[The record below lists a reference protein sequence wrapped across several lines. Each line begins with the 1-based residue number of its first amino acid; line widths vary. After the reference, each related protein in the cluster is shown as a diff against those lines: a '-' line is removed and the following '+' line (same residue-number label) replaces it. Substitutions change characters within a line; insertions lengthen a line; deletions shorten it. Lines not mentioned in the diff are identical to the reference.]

1 MSGDATLSTPFL
13 VLEVLG
19 TITFALSGVMAAA
32 RASMD
37 WLGALV
43 LAVVVAVGGGT
54 IRDILLGHLPVGWLE
69 HSWPVLVAGA
79 TAVVL
84 LAVLRIWPDTD
95 LTSSRPILVA
105 DAAGL
110 SAFVIIGTQI
120 GLEADLRPFMAVL
133 LGVLTGVGGG
143 VIRDILTGTK
153 PEVLVGQIYAVAGL
167 AGAAWFALLEIWGVG
182 TQVCVWTAVALVF
195 AIRMIA
201 IRCDWHLPRALPNRA
216 EPDKLSRESA

>member
-19 TITFALSGVMAAA
+19 TITFAVSGVMAAA

-54 IRDILLGHLPVGWLE
+54 IRDVLLGNLPVGWLE
-69 HSWPVLVAGA
+69 NSWPVLVAGA

-84 LAVLRIWPDTD
+84 VAVLRIWPDTD
-95 LTSSRPILVA
+95 LTSSTPILVA

-120 GLEADLRPFMAVL
+120 GLDANLQPFMAVL

-153 PEVLVGQIYAVAGL
+153 PQVLVGQIYAVAGL
-167 AGAAWFALLEIWGVG
+167 AGAAWFAMLEGLGVD
-182 TQVCVWTAVALVF
+182 TQVCVWTAVGLVF

-201 IRCDWHLPRALPNRA
+201 IRCDWHLPRVTKPVRPVL
-216 EPDKLSRESA
+216 

>member
-1 MSGDATLSTPFL
+1 MTSSSATCPWAGSSTAGRF
-13 VLEVLG
+13 
-19 TITFALSGVMAAA
+19 
-32 RASMD
+32 
-37 WLGALV
+37 W
-43 LAVVVAVGGGT
+43 
-54 IRDILLGHLPVGWLE
+54 
-69 HSWPVLVAGA
+69 WPVLVAGA

-120 GLEADLRPFMAVL
+120 GLEANLQPFMAVL

-153 PEVLVGQIYAVAGL
+153 PEVLVGQIYAVAGV
-167 AGAAWFALLEIWGVG
+167 AGAVWFALLKGLGVG
-182 TQVCVWTAVALVF
+182 TQVCVWTAVAMVF
-195 AIRMIA
+195 IIRMIA
-201 IRCDWHLPRALPNRA
+201 IRRDWHLPRAMPI
-216 EPDKLSRESA
+216 KGSAMRT